1 MQKFKDQ
8 IARIEWYRA
17 AINFML
23 TLSAVVGGIFGGV
36 FFVLDD
42 RYAPREETTTA
53 IGALVSNQK
62 VQAAEM
68 INHDAAPYVHMTI
81 AEKRSTFVTRVEWT
95 GGRNQTTRE
104 FGEVK
109 DLLKEMRQE
118 QNGLLMQILQSKK

>member
-53 IGALVSNQK
+53 LVAIVSDQK
-62 VQAAEM
+62 GQAAEI
-68 INHDAAPYVHMTI
+68 INHAADPYVHMSI
-81 AEKRSTFVTRVEWT
+81 EEKRANFVTRAEWT

-104 FGEVK
+104 FG
-109 DLLKEMRQE
+109 
-118 QNGLLMQILQSKK
+118 

>member
-53 IGALVSNQK
+53 IVALVSDQNG
-62 VQAAEM
+62 QAAEI
-68 INHDAAPYVHMTI
+68 INHAADSHVHMSI
-81 AEKRSTFVTRVEWT
+81 AEKRANFVTRVEWT

-118 QNGLLMQILQSKK
+118 QSGLLMQILQSKK